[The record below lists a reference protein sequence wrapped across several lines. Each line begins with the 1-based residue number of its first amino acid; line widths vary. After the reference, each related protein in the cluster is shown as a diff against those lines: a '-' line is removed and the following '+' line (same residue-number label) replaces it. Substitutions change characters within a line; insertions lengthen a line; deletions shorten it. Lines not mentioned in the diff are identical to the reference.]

1 MFCKKSCLIA
11 GSFIVASIFVCLRVD
26 KQALNQPL
34 MELLD
39 DENKQRYRMIANER
53 KAIYFKGFALG
64 FILSLLAL
72 YILNNNKF
80 KASMKHTIYLF
91 FLVILIFCCSSK
103 EQKTLA
109 SNLDLV
115 ENVNTINDSILYNI
129 QKRID
134 SELVNSFVDNKSSNL
149 DSIHSKLLLIKSPIS
164 NYWQG
169 YVLYN
174 KALFFYGK
182 KDEDI
187 VKNLLEE
194 AIEVIESSPKS
205 SESYALLGTV
215 QSFKIQFM
223 SGMKA
228 GIMSDKAKENFEK
241 ALELDGKNLRSFLG
255 LGSLD
260 FYTPVEYGGKL
271 Y

>member
-1 MFCKKSCLIA
+1 
-11 GSFIVASIFVCLRVD
+11 
-26 KQALNQPL
+26 
-34 MELLD
+34 
-39 DENKQRYRMIANER
+39 
-53 KAIYFKGFALG
+53 
-64 FILSLLAL
+64 
-72 YILNNNKF
+72 
-80 KASMKHTIYLF
+80 MKHTIYLF

-260 FYTPVEYGGKL
+260 FYTPVEYGGKTKAEEYL
-271 Y
+271 LKALESPDQSIKNPYLPSWGRNSVYVTIISHYLESKDKEAARKYYKEAIKLFPYDYQVKQLAKKLI